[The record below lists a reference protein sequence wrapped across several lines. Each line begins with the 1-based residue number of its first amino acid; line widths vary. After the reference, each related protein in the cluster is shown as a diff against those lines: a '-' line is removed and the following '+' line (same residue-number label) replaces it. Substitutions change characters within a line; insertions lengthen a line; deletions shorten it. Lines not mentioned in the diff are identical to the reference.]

1 VTNNAA
7 NKFSATTPIYYV
19 NAKPHLGHAY
29 TTIVADAVARWHRL
43 LGQDVHLLTGTDEH
57 GLKIQQAADAA
68 GVSPKQFVDSIAPM
82 FEQAWERLNITHDD
96 FIRTTEPRHAVGVKK
111 LLQACYDAGD
121 IESDFYRG
129 QYCVACEAY
138 FVEDE
143 LVNGNCPIHSTP
155 TTFVEEENYFFRLSR
170 FEDRLLKWYADHPNC
185 ITPGFRLNEV
195 IGFIKTGLQD
205 FSISRKTLTWG
216 IPLPWDPSH
225 VTYVWFDALAN
236 YITAVGY
243 GTDDAAFNANWPVDF
258 HFIGKDII
266 RFHCVY
272 WPAMLMSAGI
282 EPPKG
287 WAVGGWLLVGG
298 EKMSKTTGN
307 VVNPLDLI
315 DDIGVDGFRYY
326 VLADTAYGSDG
337 DFTYEGLI
345 SRYNSDLANNLGNL
359 AARIAT
365 VVEKKCGGIG
375 PTPSPSSTLAAA
387 AATAV
392 ADTSAAWHSV
402 QPSRALEATWGL
414 IKATNAY
421 LENNEPWKM
430 ELGAAVDTVMG
441 DALEALRI
449 VTILAN
455 PALPT
460 STQEI
465 WRRIGLAGEVADLR
479 IGTDTAWGQYP
490 GGCLVVKGEPL
501 FPRKTK

>member
-1 VTNNAA
+1 MT
-7 NKFSATTPIYYV
+7 KFSATTPIYYV

-29 TTIVADAVARWHRL
+29 TTIVADAVSRWHRL
-43 LGQDVHLLTGTDEH
+43 LGEDVHLLTGTDEH

-68 GVSPKQFVDSIAPM
+68 GVSPKEFADSIAPL
-82 FEQAWERLNITHDD
+82 FAQAWERLNITHDD
-96 FIRTTEPRHAVGVKK
+96 FIRTTEPRHAAGVKK

-121 IESDFYRG
+121 IEADMYRG

-138 FVEDE
+138 FIEEE
-143 LVNGNCPIHSTP
+143 LIDGKCPIHMKE
-155 TTFVEEENYFFRLSR
+155 TTYVEEENYFFRLSR
-170 FEDRLLKWYADHPNC
+170 FEDRLLKWYEDHPNA
-185 ITPGFRLNEV
+185 ITPGFRMNEV
-195 IGFIKTGLQD
+195 IGFIKGGLHD
-205 FSISRKTLTWG
+205 FSVSRKTLTWG

-225 VTYVWFDALAN
+225 VAYVWFDALAN

-243 GTDDAAFNANWPVDF
+243 GTDDKAFAENWPVDY

-287 WAVGGWLLVGG
+287 WAVGGWLLVDG

-315 DDIGVDGFRYY
+315 DVVGVDGFRYY
-326 VLADTAYGSDG
+326 VLAETTYGNDG
-337 DFTYEGLI
+337 DFSDEGLI
-345 SRYNSDLANNLGNL
+345 KRFNSDLANNLGNL
-359 AARIAT
+359 AARVAT

-375 PTPSPSSTLAAA
+375 PASSANSPLAEI

-392 ADTSAAWHSV
+392 AETSEAWDAV
-402 QPSRALEATWGL
+402 QPSKALEATWKL
-414 IKATNAY
+414 IGATNSY
-421 LENNEPWKM
+421 LEHNEPWKM
-430 ELGAAVDTVMG
+430 EPGNAVNTVMG

-460 STQEI
+460 TTQEI
-465 WRRIGLAGEVADLR
+465 WNRIGLTGNITDLR
-479 IGTDTAWGQYP
+479 IHADTKWGQYT
-490 GGCLVVKGEPL
+490 GGTTVVKGQPL
-501 FPRKTK
+501 FPRLTV

>member
-1 VTNNAA
+1 VT
-7 NKFSATTPIYYV
+7 KFSATTPIYYV

-29 TTIVADAVARWHRL
+29 TTIVADAVSRWHRL
-43 LGQDVHLLTGTDEH
+43 LGEEVHLLTGTDEH

-68 GVSPKQFVDSIAPM
+68 GVSPKEFADSIAPL
-82 FEQAWERLNITHDD
+82 FAQAWERLNITHDD
-96 FIRTTEPRHAVGVKK
+96 FIRTTEPRHAAGVKK

-121 IESDFYRG
+121 IEADMYRG

-138 FVEDE
+138 FIEEE
-143 LVNGNCPIHSTP
+143 LIEGKCPIHMKE
-155 TTFVEEENYFFRLSR
+155 TTYVEEENYFFRLSR
-170 FEDRLLKWYADHPNC
+170 FEDRLLKWYEDHPNA
-185 ITPGFRLNEV
+185 ITPGFRMNEV
-195 IGFIKTGLQD
+195 IGFIKGGLHD
-205 FSISRKTLTWG
+205 FSVSRKTLTWG

-225 VTYVWFDALAN
+225 VAYVWFDALAN

-243 GTDDAAFNANWPVDF
+243 GTDDKAFAENWPVDY

-287 WAVGGWLLVGG
+287 WAVGGWLLVDG

-315 DDIGVDGFRYY
+315 DVVGVDGFRYY
-326 VLADTAYGSDG
+326 VLAETTYGNDG
-337 DFTYEGLI
+337 DFSDEGLI
-345 SRYNSDLANNLGNL
+345 KRFNSDLANNLGNL
-359 AARIAT
+359 AARVAT
-365 VVEKKCGGIG
+365 VVEKKCGGVG
-375 PTPSPSSTLAAA
+375 PASSANSPLAAI

-392 ADTSAAWHSV
+392 AETSQAWAAV
-402 QPSRALEATWGL
+402 QPSKALEATWKL
-414 IKATNAY
+414 IGATNSY
-421 LENNEPWKM
+421 LEDNEPWKM
-430 ELGAAVDTVMG
+430 EPGDAVNTVMG

-460 STQEI
+460 TTQEI
-465 WRRIGLAGEVADLR
+465 WNRIGLTGNITDLR
-479 IGTDTAWGQYP
+479 IHADTKWGQYT
-490 GGCLVVKGEPL
+490 GGTTVVKGQPL
-501 FPRKTK
+501 FPRLSV

>member
-1 VTNNAA
+1 VT
-7 NKFSATTPIYYV
+7 KFSATTPIYYV

-29 TTIVADAVARWHRL
+29 TTIVADAVSRWHRL
-43 LGQDVHLLTGTDEH
+43 LGEEVHLLTGTDEH

-68 GVSPKQFVDSIAPM
+68 GVSPKEFADSIAPL
-82 FEQAWERLNITHDD
+82 FAQAWERLNITHDD
-96 FIRTTEPRHAVGVKK
+96 FIRTTEPRHAAGVKK

-121 IESDFYRG
+121 IEADMYRG

-138 FVEDE
+138 FIEEE
-143 LVNGNCPIHSTP
+143 LVEGKCPIHMKE
-155 TTFVEEENYFFRLSR
+155 TTYVEEENYFFRLSR
-170 FEDRLLKWYADHPNC
+170 FEDRLLKWYEDHPNA
-185 ITPGFRLNEV
+185 ITPGFRMNEV
-195 IGFIKTGLQD
+195 LGFIKGGLND
-205 FSISRKTLTWG
+205 FSVSRKTLSWG

-225 VTYVWFDALAN
+225 VAYVWFDALAN

-243 GTDDAAFNANWPVDF
+243 GTDDKAFAENWPVDY

-287 WAVGGWLLVGG
+287 WAVGGWLLVDG

-315 DDIGVDGFRYY
+315 DVVGVDGFRYY
-326 VLADTAYGSDG
+326 VLAETTYGNDG
-337 DFTYEGLI
+337 DFSDEGLI
-345 SRYNSDLANNLGNL
+345 KRFNSDLANNLGNL
-359 AARIAT
+359 AARVAT
-365 VVEKKCGGIG
+365 VVEKKCGGVG
-375 PTPSPSSTLAAA
+375 PASSTNSPLAEI

-392 ADTSAAWHSV
+392 AETSQAWAAV
-402 QPSRALEATWGL
+402 QPSKALEATWKL
-414 IKATNAY
+414 IGATNSY
-421 LENNEPWKM
+421 LEDNEPWKM
-430 ELGAAVDTVMG
+430 EPGDAVNTVMG

-460 STQEI
+460 TTQEI
-465 WRRIGLAGEVADLR
+465 WNRIGLTGNITDLR
-479 IGTDTAWGQYP
+479 IEKDTKWGQYT
-490 GGCLVVKGEPL
+490 GGTTVVKGQPL
-501 FPRKTK
+501 FPRLSV